1 MKRACSLSALR
12 PSQRRSRNGGCFD
25 ARRSWGDVP
34 LGAAVWLSLLVPS
47 SVAAQAR
54 TQSAS
59 EAAVAPSVAPV
70 PPFRM
75 APAVIEQPSM
85 TEAEIVRRWLASNRD
100 VAALRAQLGASRF
113 DIITASLWPN
123 PTLSIN
129 FMGTPVGTPPDG
141 RINVG
146 AQVGF
151 SLPVFGQISA
161 RIAAANAALSLAEV
175 NVAMLLWARAAD
187 LRDAMVERAY
197 ADARL
202 VVAERNLQE
211 ITRVLDII
219 TRRTAAGTNAEYDR
233 IRVQLALSTLR
244 AARDNATIERARAE
258 SRLVALVGEQRPSP
272 LPITLSGLAA
282 FRGPEDLDALVAG
295 ALSRRPDIELARRGV
310 RAAEASVR
318 RWQSDAVP
326 VPGVWLGAYATA
338 GEPSLSVIGGLSLTL
353 PTFDRNQGL
362 IGRARAE
369 SQSGRELEEA
379 TRRRVVEE
387 VRGAWEARSH
397 AQQALDRF
405 RTDALSVAED
415 LVRRAEATYQI
426 GGHGSNTFS
435 IVDLLDAYRTLWDA
449 REQEVA
455 LQRTRADA
463 EADLERAAA
472 LVTP

>member
-1 MKRACSLSALR
+1 M
-12 PSQRRSRNGGCFD
+12 
-25 ARRSWGDVP
+25 V
-34 LGAAVWLSLLVPS
+34 
-47 SVAAQAR
+47 
-54 TQSAS
+54 
-59 EAAVAPSVAPV
+59 
-70 PPFRM
+70 
-75 APAVIEQPSM
+75 EQPSI

-100 VAALRAQLGASRF
+100 IAALRAQLGASRF
-113 DIITASLWPN
+113 DVVTASLWPN
-123 PTLSIN
+123 PTLSIS
-129 FMGTPVGTPPDG
+129 FLGTPVGTPPDG

-151 SLPVFGQISA
+151 SLPIFGQISA
-161 RIAAANAALSLAEV
+161 RVAAANAALSLAEV
-175 NVAMLLWARAAD
+175 NVAMMLWARAAD
-187 LRDAMVERAY
+187 LQDAMVERAY

-202 VVAERNLQE
+202 LVAERNLQE

-219 TRRTAAGTNAEYDR
+219 TRRTAAGTNAEYDQ

-282 FRGPEDLDALVAG
+282 FRGPENLDALVAG

-310 RAAEASVR
+310 RAADASVR

-326 VPGVWLGAYATA
+326 VPGVWVGAYATA
-338 GEPSLSVIGGLSLTL
+338 AEASLSVVGGLSITL

-369 SQSGRELEEA
+369 SQSGHELEEA
-379 TRRRVVEE
+379 TRRRAVEE

-397 AQQALDRF
+397 AQLALDRF
-405 RTDALSVAED
+405 RVNALTVAED

-426 GGHGSNTFS
+426 GGHGPNTFS

-449 REQEVA
+449 REQEIA

>member
-1 MKRACSLSALR
+1 ML
-12 PSQRRSRNGGCFD
+12 
-25 ARRSWGDVP
+25 
-34 LGAAVWLSLLVPS
+34 AASPA
-47 SVAAQAR
+47 AAQSRPTTSGALV
-54 TQSAS
+54 TPN
-59 EAAVAPSVAPV
+59 VAPPNVAPV
-70 PPFRM
+70 PPFRI
-75 APAVIEQPSM
+75 APPPVEPPTI
-85 TEAEIVRRWLASNRD
+85 TEADIVRRWLVSNRE

-113 DIITASLWPN
+113 DVVTASLWPN

-129 FMGTPVGTPPDG
+129 FLGTPVGTPPDG

-146 AQVGF
+146 AQVEF
-151 SLPVFGQISA
+151 SLPIFGQVSA
-161 RIAAANAALSLAEV
+161 RIAAANAALSLAEI

-202 VVAERNLQE
+202 QVAERNLQE
-211 ITRVLDII
+211 ISRVLDII
-219 TRRTAAGTNAEYDR
+219 TRRTAAGTNAEYDQ
-233 IRVQLALSTLR
+233 IRVQLAVSTLR
-244 AARDNATIERARAE
+244 AARDNAVIERSRAE

-282 FRGPEDLDALVAG
+282 FRGPENLDALVTG
-295 ALSRRPDIELARRGV
+295 ALARRPDIELARRGV

-318 RWQSDAVP
+318 RWQRDAVP

-338 GEPSLSVIGGLSLTL
+338 SEPSLSVIGGLSITL

-369 SQSGRELEEA
+369 AQSGRELEEA

-387 VRGAWEARSH
+387 VRGAWQARSH

-405 RTDALSVAED
+405 RANSLTVAED
-415 LVRRAEATYQI
+415 LVRRAEAIYQI

-435 IVDLLDAYRTLWDA
+435 IVDLVDAYRTLWDA